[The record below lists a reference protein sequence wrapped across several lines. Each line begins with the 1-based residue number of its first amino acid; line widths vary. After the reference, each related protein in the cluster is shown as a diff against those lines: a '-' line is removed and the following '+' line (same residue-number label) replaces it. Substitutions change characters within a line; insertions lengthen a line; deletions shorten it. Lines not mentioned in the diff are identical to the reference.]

1 MWECSGT
8 LGEAYLARVAKLLVK
23 LASGGLTKASYEDLA
38 EAVYALVQLVPPG
51 KVTTYGSLAKALGVS
66 ARIVGKILAENE
78 HAPVVPCHR
87 VVRSDGDVGGY
98 SKGGR
103 EVKKRLLE
111 LEGVRLV
118 GWRVPKGFVVDV
130 GGMVVGEGSSS
141 ASSAKRQRPG
151 TKCRRRP
158 SPS

>member
-1 MWECSGT
+1 MF
-8 LGEAYLARVAKLLVK
+8 K
-23 LASGGLTKASYEDLA
+23 LASGGLTKASREELA
-38 EAVYALVQLVPPG
+38 EAIYALVQLVPPG

-66 ARIVGKILAENE
+66 ARTVGKILAENE
-78 HAPVVPCHR
+78 HAPLVPCHR

-103 EVKKRLLE
+103 EVKRRLLE

-118 GWRVPKGFVVDV
+118 GWRVPKGFVVDI
-130 GGMVVGEGSSS
+130 GGMVVGGSSS
-141 ASSAKRQRPG
+141 SAGSVKRRRPG
-151 TKCRRRP
+151 TKCRRHP